1 MYPKKSVEREME
13 DVVHEEEFFD
23 SFQNSPCV
31 LDNVFPEFLDAKDD
45 LAIYEEHSIRDLLQ
59 LDSIYRDRFVV
70 DTVGTHSTELAEEC
84 EANLLASEKAMDLLT
99 DDSWLISVAAF
110 STFTTQNV
118 PVIFDTGASLSITPY
133 SADFIVP
140 PTAPKN
146 TIKLGGMAGNLDIM
160 GVGTVS
166 WTFLASNG
174 LEIQIRTLAYWV
186 PNAKARLLSPQKLFK
201 KSQGVFGRYEG
212 DEDTFNL
219 YLNNNPPIT
228 VAYDDRSSLPIGY
241 AHTGAVPEPQVKI
254 ALINENENLSE
265 GQKLLL
271 EWHNRFGHLNFPRVQ
286 QVLRHV
292 PFIANKFGPAV
303 RCDAPKCHTCE
314 IAKAKRR
321 ARKSTLQTKVTERD
335 GALTSGHVKVGAR
348 VSVDHF
354 ESRLQGR
361 TYDSYGK
368 PSSTK
373 FVGGALF
380 VDHA

>member
-1 MYPKKSVEREME
+1 ME
-13 DVVHEEEFFD
+13 
-23 SFQNSPCV
+23 
-31 LDNVFPEFLDAKDD
+31 
-45 LAIYEEHSIRDLLQ
+45 LL
-59 LDSIYRDRFVV
+59 
-70 DTVGTHSTELAEEC
+70 
-84 EANLLASEKAMDLLT
+84 N
-99 DDSWLISVAAF
+99 DDSWLISVAVF
-110 STFTTQNV
+110 STFATQNV
-118 PVIFDTGASLSITPY
+118 PVIFDMGASLLITPY

-140 PTAPKN
+140 PTAPQN
-146 TIKLGGMAGNLDIM
+146 VTKLGGMAVNLDMM

-166 WTFLASNG
+166 WTFIASDGSEN
-174 LEIQIRTLAYWV
+174 QIHTLAYWV

-201 KSQGVFGRYEG
+201 KSQGVLGRYEG

-219 YLNNNPPIT
+219 YLKNHPPIK
-228 VAYDDRSSLPIGY
+228 VEYDDRSSLPIGY
-241 AHTGAVPEPQVKI
+241 AHTGAVPEPQVNV

-271 EWHNRFGHLNFPRVQ
+271 EWRNRFGHLNFPRFQ

-292 PFIANKFGPAV
+292 PFIAKKFGPAV

-335 GALTSGHVKVGAR
+335 GALASGHVKVGAR

-380 VDHA
+380 VDHASGMIHCEHQVGFSSVETIRAKQSYERLCMENGVVVQDYLTDSSAFKAKKSVSHIHETQQLLRYCGTNAHHPNGVA